1 MPAFIP
7 FQPDELHA
15 GADPRLA
22 GARLT
27 IDLGALAANYRR
39 LAALAAPASVAGV
52 VKADAYGLG
61 ADRVVPVLVN
71 EGCAV
76 FFVAMPEEG
85 IEVRRL
91 APDAVIFV
99 LSGPMGPEAAPAFAE
114 HRLLPVLNSHA
125 DISAWEALGWDADV
139 PRPCAIHVDTG
150 MNRLGLT
157 VAEAVA
163 FAKDNALTGAL
174 TPVLVLSHL
183 ACADEPEH
191 ALNARQLESF
201 QVVEAA
207 FSESDSSLAN
217 SAGIMLGERY
227 LFDLVR
233 PGIALYGGS
242 PVVSG
247 DNPMLPVATLEARIL
262 QIRTARAGETVSYGA
277 TEVLRRDT
285 LIAVASIGY
294 ADGLPRGLSGAG
306 VPMRQTVAAGGCGHL
321 HGRRV
326 PILGR
331 VTMDLTLFDV
341 TEPGFGEVRV
351 GDHIELFGPNIGI
364 EEAAASAGTISY
376 ELLTRLG
383 RRYHR
388 HYVGGPVST

>member
-1 MPAFIP
+1 VEALSDSEI
-7 FQPDELHA
+7 A
-15 GADPRLA
+15 GGILK
-22 GARLT
+22 
-27 IDLGALAANYRR
+27 IDLGALGRNYLALKRLCVPAEVAA
-39 LAALAAPASVAGV
+39 V

-61 ADRVVPVLVN
+61 AEHVAKTLHAL
-71 EGCAV
+71 GCRR
-76 FFVAMPEEG
+76 FFVALPDEG
-85 IEVRRL
+85 RKLRPSVP
-91 APDAVIFV
+91 AAQIFV
-99 LSGPMGPEAAPAFAE
+99 LSGPRSAAVWPLFRE
-114 HRLLPVLNSHA
+114 HNLTPVLNSTT
-125 DISAWEALGWDADV
+125 DIASCRQFARSRLPV
-139 PRPCAIHVDTG
+139 AIHVDTG

-201 QVVEAA
+201 QAVESA

-247 DNPMLPVATLEARIL
+247 DNPMLPVVTLEARIL

-341 TEPGFGEVRV
+341 TDLGIGAVRV

-364 EEAAASAGTISY
+364 EDAAASAGTISY

-388 HYVGGPVST
+388 HYVGSPAST